1 MSSTV
6 SINKHYFDQWTDDM
20 YKYLISFNQIKRGT
34 SSHFPETEG
43 KNIYVLR
50 EIKKIRAMYLYL
62 NRTILKVYTFNP
74 KYQRLYK
81 TFINKR
87 DELIQ
92 DIKYK
97 NIDPKYIQT
106 CLITLNKFGKFEN
119 CDILNYKYFI
129 LFIFKKMRICYDLSR
144 FICTFI

>member
-6 SINKHYFDQWTDDM
+6 SINKHYFEQWTDSM
-20 YKYLISFNQIKRGT
+20 FKHLTSYNQLKRRA
-34 SSHFPETEG
+34 SSHFRDKGE
-43 KNIYVLR
+43 NIYVLR
-50 EIKKIRAMYLYL
+50 EIRKIRAIYLYL

-81 TFINKR
+81 TILNKR

-97 NIDPKYIQT
+97 NIDPKYIRT
-106 CLITLNKFGKFEN
+106 CLISLNKFGKFKN
-119 CDILNYKYFI
+119 CDILNFKYFI
-129 LFIFKKMRICYDLSR
+129 LFIFKKKRICYDLSR